1 MVIWIIGKSGAGK
14 SFYAKKLLN
23 KLKGKKI
30 LIDGDEIRKFAF
42 LNKLGFSKKDR
53 KLNAQFIVR
62 LCSFL
67 ERKGFKVICSILSIF
82 PEMQKKNRKIF
93 QNYYQI
99 YLKANPQKLI
109 SRNNKGI
116 YSKNKNI
123 VGIDIKFP
131 TPYKSDL
138 IFNNYFDLKYKSN
151 IIKIIKLLKHKD

>member
-1 MVIWIIGKSGAGK
+1 MVIWIIGKSGTGK
-14 SFYAKKLLN
+14 SFYAKKLSN

-42 LNKLGFSKKDR
+42 LDKLGFTKKDR

-99 YLKANPQKLI
+99 YLKANSQKLI
-109 SRNNKGI
+109 SNNNKGI

-131 TPYKSDL
+131 KPYKSDL
-138 IFNNYFDLKYKSN
+138 ILNNYFDQKYKSN
-151 IIKIIKLLKHKD
+151 INRIIKLLKHKS

>member
-1 MVIWIIGKSGAGK
+1 MVIWIIGKSGTGK

-42 LNKLGFSKKDR
+42 LNKLGFNKKDR

-67 ERKGFKVICSILSIF
+67 ESKGFKVICSILSIF
-82 PEMQKKNRKIF
+82 PEIQKKNRNIF

-99 YLKANPQKLI
+99 YLKANSQKLI
-109 SRNNKGI
+109 SNNNKGI

-131 TPYKSDL
+131 KPYKSDL
-138 IFNNYFDLKYKSN
+138 IFNNYFDQKYKSN
-151 IIKIIKLLKHKD
+151 INRIIKLLKHKS